1 MAAGTTGNETWRA
14 LKNGSEE
21 ALLKLYNEHYLGLV
35 NYGTQMVHDRELAVE
50 CFTELLIDLWD
61 KRARLPV
68 VENVRSYLL
77 SCMRRAILHKLR
89 SAQRRQEKEQ
99 QLSRMGEAYEASYEE
114 RLQAIQM
121 DEAQKRRLLQ
131 SFEKLTPRQ
140 QELLKLRYFDNLP
153 YEAIAGKCGISVR
166 TTYNIIHNA
175 LKSLRQDLDA
185 SGAREQLPPLPVLLV
200 FILMHYLV
208 Q

>member
-1 MAAGTTGNETWRA
+1 MTAGTTGNETWWA
-14 LKNGSEE
+14 LKSGGEE
-21 ALLKLYNEHYLGLV
+21 ALLKLYNEHYIGLV
-35 NYGTQMVHDRELAVE
+35 NYGTQLVHDRELAVE

-61 KRARLPV
+61 KRDRLPM

-77 SCMRRAILHKLR
+77 SCMRRAILHKIK

-99 QLSRMGEAYEASYEE
+99 QLSHMEATYEASYEE
-114 RLQAIQM
+114 RLQAVQM
-121 DEAQKRRLLQ
+121 DEARKRRLLD

-140 QELLKLRYFDNLP
+140 QELLKLRYFDNLS
-153 YEAIAGKCGISVR
+153 YEAIAEKCNISIR

-200 FILMHYLV
+200 FILMHYLA